1 MRIRDFLKL
10 GAANITAHRKR
21 ATKVVMI
28 VGVLFGVLL
37 MASMLIQ
44 GVENAV
50 LAKMNRPLGG
60 KVLLGTTV
68 NTQYYKEPQAE
79 EIEQERIREKIW
91 QYGGE
96 IIETETY
103 QMAGVGEV
111 AVLPEE
117 LVQEAIEVDF
127 AERPAEAV
135 PMVVPVGT
143 VMRWLNID
151 IPQRDS
157 AERAAAKVIKAREQA
172 LGRTIELG
180 SGQKIYIAGLSSSTA
195 GRSSLSLSGVGQ
207 EVNPL
212 NLILGVVPLGSSMN
226 YIIDD
231 GKTDL
236 EKLII
241 TEEEPEIPEEWLE
254 VFPELA
260 VPKVERVWAAF
271 PDLATASGYYYDA
284 ENYCEQANYAY
295 GVCETEYKYSV
306 TPGFNDPFAVVATF
320 KTVWTV
326 FDVVAVVLAVIGVIV
341 MLTTYLRLVGQD
353 TKVIAL
359 YRANGATKGQVVGIY
374 VAYLVMLSLLAAV
387 FAIVLAMVLTL
398 IVNLVNGAVL
408 SQAFTLGLGMPEQ
421 AIVLIGLNKWELIL
435 AVIMIAVAPVTVLI
449 SLGQFSGKNLARKLK

>member
-37 MASMLIQ
+37 MASMIIQ
-44 GVENAV
+44 GVENTV
-50 LAKMNRPLGG
+50 LAEMNRPLGG
-60 KVLLGTTV
+60 KILLGTTV
-68 NTQYYKEPQAE
+68 NTQFYKEPQAE
-79 EIEQERIREKIW
+79 EIEQERIREKIR

-111 AVLPEE
+111 AVLLEE
-117 LVQEAIEVDF
+117 LVREAIEVDF

-172 LGRTIELG
+172 LGRTIELE
-180 SGQKIYIAGLSSSTA
+180 SGQKVYIAGLLSSTA

-231 GKTDL
+231 GGIEL

-260 VPKVERVWAAF
+260 VPKVERIWAVF
-271 PDLATASGYYYDA
+271 SDDA

-295 GVCETEYKYSV
+295 GVCEAEYKYSV

-326 FDVVAVVLAVIGVIV
+326 FDVVAIVLAGIGVIV

-374 VAYLVMLSLLAAV
+374 VVYLVMLSLLAAV
-387 FAIVLAMVLTL
+387 FAIVLATALTL
-398 IVNLVNGAVL
+398 IVNLVNGAAL

-421 AIVLIGLNKWELIL
+421 AIILIGLNKWELIL
-435 AVIMIAVAPVTVLI
+435 AAIMIAVAPVTVLMR
-449 SLGQFSGKNLARKLK
+449 LGQFSERNLARKLK